1 MSSSVT
7 SRSSHEVT
15 RTSSFEYEDVDI
27 KKANS
32 PPSSIEGD
40 EYPYSVESERML
52 SGISMRSLRARV
64 PWEKKG
70 VYRHFIHFSHILSQ
84 SNMIKFPYL
93 CTLHGGVPFIF
104 AYVSAYLFVGVP
116 VLCVEMA
123 LGQFASVPPVE
134 LFRKMCPSLA
144 GIGTV
149 MLALLMFKAISMA
162 ADSTQAIFS
171 ALYTI
176 REGFRSDGPLWN
188 NCTFSGSSLL
198 CFRRIYTKCYEINQ
212 RNTSYTLSEF
222 NLNCK
227 GWIQGLDIIYNS
239 KQRWRIWRPPHLDF
253 ITANIYMPIFH
264 QKDWFFPFKSGTI
277 LIIIWAFTGFLIY
290 IGIRKLGKLF
300 VCLKGIIV
308 IAMLLNMSISLY
320 YTPEDA
326 DWIEFFK
333 FDLSPLASFGIW
345 ADAVGFVIVSLALG
359 TGSVQKISSLSDFN
373 ENFFYNALI
382 TCAADILFSLISGIT
397 HFSSLASM
405 AHRLYP
411 EDKIHH
417 RIKFMFTHEHVTPIT
432 MFPEHIIWSTKFGW
446 IFGVIHYLAIGF
458 LGITHTVVCFD
469 MVKFAFEE
477 LVLKF
482 KKREAFLGDD
492 EDDKIQFCT
501 TCGVVIFGII
511 ASIIL
516 VGPNGIAVS
525 KLWIEF
531 SSIGFML
538 ICLCEIFAINIHYG
552 FRRYLANVQTML
564 QNNQHKS
571 HLLYTLSA
579 IWYYLF
585 APTFIVVTILF
596 KVYKNKSIK
605 VLEYSF
611 PSGFQ
616 FYGWMVVILAAITVL
631 VPLIHYLWAFAKIHS
646 VSHIFEPLPS
656 WGPINYSDFS

>member
-84 SNMIKFPYL
+84 SNMIKFPYF
-93 CTLHGGVPFIF
+93 PFIF

-176 REGFRSDGPLWN
+176 REG
-188 NCTFSGSSLL
+188 
-198 CFRRIYTKCYEINQ
+198 
-212 RNTSYTLSEF
+212 
-222 NLNCK
+222 
-227 GWIQGLDIIYNS
+227 
-239 KQRWRIWRPPHLDF
+239 
-253 ITANIYMPIFH
+253 
-264 QKDWFFPFKSGTI
+264 
-277 LIIIWAFTGFLIY
+277 
-290 IGIRKLGKLF
+290 
-300 VCLKGIIV
+300 
-308 IAMLLNMSISLY
+308 LY

-382 TCAADILFSLISGIT
+382 TCAAD
-397 HFSSLASM
+397 M
-405 AHRLYP
+405 
-411 EDKIHH
+411 
-417 RIKFMFTHEHVTPIT
+417 
-432 MFPEHIIWSTKFGW
+432 
-446 IFGVIHYLAIGF
+446 
-458 LGITHTVVCFD
+458 
-469 MVKFAFEE
+469 
-477 LVLKF
+477 
-482 KKREAFLGDD
+482 
-492 EDDKIQFCT
+492 
-501 TCGVVIFGII
+501 
-511 ASIIL
+511 
-516 VGPNGIAVS
+516 
-525 KLWIEF
+525 
-531 SSIGFML
+531 
-538 ICLCEIFAINIHYG
+538 
-552 FRRYLANVQTML
+552 
-564 QNNQHKS
+564 
-571 HLLYTLSA
+571 
-579 IWYYLF
+579 
-585 APTFIVVTILF
+585 
-596 KVYKNKSIK
+596 
-605 VLEYSF
+605 
-611 PSGFQ
+611 
-616 FYGWMVVILAAITVL
+616 
-631 VPLIHYLWAFAKIHS
+631 
-646 VSHIFEPLPS
+646 
-656 WGPINYSDFS
+656 

>member
-1 MSSSVT
+1 MSSSGVIFFNILLLIT
-7 SRSSHEVT
+7 LIYQQVSRSSNEVT
-15 RTSSFEYEDVDI
+15 RTSSFEYEDVSV
-27 KKANS
+27 KRASS

-40 EYPYSVESERML
+40 EYPRSIESERML
-52 SGISMRSLRARV
+52 SGISMRSLRTRV

-70 VYRHFIHFSHILSQ
+70 VYHHFIHFSHILSQ
-84 SNMIKFPYL
+84 SNMIKFPYF
-93 CTLHGGVPFIF
+93 PFIF

-162 ADSTQAIFS
+162 ADSTQATLS

-176 REGFRSDGPLWN
+176 REGFRSGGPLWN
-188 NCTFSGSSLL
+188 NCTFSGSSHL
-198 CFRRIYTKCYEINQ
+198 CFRRSYTQCYEIIQ
-212 RNTSYTLSEF
+212 SNTSHTLAEF
-222 NLNCK
+222 NSLNCH
-227 GWIQGLDIIYNS
+227 GWIRGLDIIYNVSS
-239 KQRWRIWRPPHLDF
+239 KQRWRMWRPPHLDF
-253 ITANIYMPIFH
+253 ITANVYMPIWH
-264 QKDWFFPFKSGTI
+264 QKEWFFPFKSGAI
-277 LIIIWAFTGFLIY
+277 LLIIWTVTGFLIY
-290 IGIRKLGKLF
+290 IGIRKLGKTF
-300 VCLKGIIV
+300 VCLKGIIGV
-308 IAMLLNMSISLY
+308 AMLLNMLMSLY
-320 YTPEDA
+320 YTPADA
-326 DWIEFFK
+326 DWHEFFK
-333 FDLSPLASFGIW
+333 FDLSPLSSFGIW

-382 TCAADILFSLISGIT
+382 TSAADILFSLISGIT
-397 HFSSLASM
+397 HFSSIASM
-405 AHRLYP
+405 AHRIYP
-411 EDKIHH
+411 EDEIPH

-446 IFGVIHYLAIGF
+446 IFGVLHYLAIGF

-482 KKREAFLGDD
+482 KQREAFLGHD
-492 EDDKIQFCT
+492 EDNKIQFSA

-511 ASIIL
+511 ASIGLI
-516 VGPNGIAVS
+516 GPNGITVS

-538 ICLCEIFAINIHYG
+538 VSLSEIFAINIHYG

-564 QNNQHKS
+564 QNHQHKS

-616 FYGWMVVILAAITVL
+616 FYGWMVVILAAM
-631 VPLIHYLWAFAKIHS
+631 
-646 VSHIFEPLPS
+646 
-656 WGPINYSDFS
+656 